1 MKKIL
6 FGLCSL
12 LLFALASCATYVANP
27 PYSPDSQL
35 QGRSFEVVG
44 EVEPIR
50 LDRLMLAKGLK
61 SVILEKAKKQFG
73 NVDDVINIRS
83 ATKRG
88 TTFLFLFPLPGDTVY
103 EATAIRYTD

>member
-1 MKKIL
+1 MQLIIV
-6 FGLCSL
+6 
-12 LLFALASCATYVANP
+12 FALASCATYVANP

-44 EVEPIR
+44 EIKPLTVN
-50 LDRLMLAKGLK
+50 DLMTGALGSLRNLGLK
-61 SVILEKAKKQFG
+61 NLILEKAKKELG

-83 ATKRG
+83 VTVPDKG
-88 TTFLFLFPLPGDTVY
+88 YTVY